1 MSFLPEHLMLLKN
14 EIQKRDLTLQEILH
28 LLGDEGHYLFIL
40 IFILPFIQPI
50 PLYGLSTPVGISM
63 MIIAYFLFRH
73 QDPWLPQK
81 LQKKIV
87 KKEILEP
94 VFNVLDKLF
103 RLSRKVHRQRLQIL
117 TDSRLFQKIN
127 AFIIAMNALL
137 LALPLPIPFSNTV
150 PAISILL
157 LAVGAIQKDGLF
169 ILFSYFWHFIVIASF
184 WQILLLVVQFLQSH
198 QFLT

>member
-1 MSFLPEHLMLLKN
+1 MSFLPEHLRALKE
-14 EIQKRDLTLQEILH
+14 EINQKDLSLQEVLH
-28 LLGDEGHYLFIL
+28 LLGDEGHFLFIL
-40 IFILPFIQPI
+40 IFILPFLQPI

-63 MIIAYFLFRH
+63 MIIAYYLFRH
-73 QDPWLPQK
+73 QDPWLPAK
-81 LQKKIV
+81 LQNKIV
-87 KKEILEP
+87 KKEILDQ
-94 VFNVLDKLF
+94 VFNVLEKLF
-103 RLSRKVHRQRLQIL
+103 KFSQKIHRHRLLL
-117 TDSRLFQKIN
+117 MTDASFFQKLN
-127 AFIIAMNALL
+127 ALLIAMNALL